1 MDPRILQAAERV
13 LAFAR
18 AQVIAAVNARLV
30 EDSALPPIE
39 GDDDLAGDDTDASS
53 TDASFEH

>member
-1 MDPRILQAAERV
+1 MDPQVLQAAERV

-30 EDSALPPIE
+30 EDSELSSVE
-39 GDDDLAGDDTDASS
+39 GDDDAAAEDDASG